1 MVWHYTTADSGTA
14 GSYTD
19 LIHSGMATFT
29 TANHLHD
36 WDHIMTTGT
45 TTASTS
51 ITSCH
56 SHTFTLYPTRQGT
69 YPTRQGTYPTRQE
82 ISLEQRTQEQI
93 EQERINQELLNKR
106 KAENDA
112 IEKVAKEKARVLLL
126 EYLDNENKQRLLENK
141 PLEIVSK
148 LFKYVKYHIPISYG
162 RIKARKENKIITELC
177 LAVRE
182 PERLPL
188 EDVILT
194 KLLHVSND
202 EKNMLKTAN
211 HFNVQENLL
220 TGLN

>member
-19 LIHSGMATFT
+19 LICPGMATFT
-29 TANHLHD
+29 TANHLYD
-36 WDHIMTTGT
+36 WDHIMSAGT

-51 ITSCH
+51 ITSWH
-56 SHTFTLYPTRQGT
+56 SHTFTLYPTRQ
-69 YPTRQGTYPTRQE
+69 E
-82 ISLEQRTQEQI
+82 ISREQRTQEQI

-112 IEKVAKEKARVLLL
+112 IEKAAKEKARVLLL
-126 EYLDNENKQRLLENK
+126 EYLNNENKQRLLENK

-148 LFKYVKYHIPISYG
+148 LFKDVKYNIPISYG
-162 RIKARKENKIITELC
+162 RIKAWKENKIITELC